1 MVRLKAACSLAFKKH
16 LKTVYFHSY
25 SPLNSIIWGI
35 RKEEAD
41 DEGTIYQNKIW
52 PGRVHPNPLAE
63 LFCE

>member
-25 SPLNSIIWGI
+25 SPLNSIIWEV

-41 DEGTIYQNKIW
+41 DEGTVYQNKI
-52 PGRVHPNPLAE
+52 
-63 LFCE
+63 